1 MRNAIPAQLK
11 LQVALRYVA
20 SGDTLTSLQYLY
32 RVPKNTISSF
42 LPEVLDAIYCGLKE
56 FIEVTIIN
64 MAAQS
69 R

>member
-1 MRNAIPAQLK
+1 MRNAIPANVK
-11 LQVALRYVA
+11 LQVVLRYVA

-56 FIEVTIIN
+56 FIQVTKN
-64 MAAQS
+64 NVVVQS
-69 R
+69 K